1 VTFTVDELAARVGG
15 EVSGDGALRVAG
27 VAPLEDAGPDELSF
41 FANKKYRK
49 DFERSRAGVVVVEP
63 GVEAP
68 PGRTVLRVVN
78 AYLAF
83 AKISTLFHPARAA
96 RPGVHPAAVI
106 HPGAKIHPTAEVMPL
121 ATVAAGAVV
130 GARAILF
137 PGVHVAEDA
146 RVGED
151 SVLYENVV
159 VRERCVVGR
168 RVILQA
174 GCVVGGDGFGFAF
187 DLEGAGEGPRHY
199 KVPQSGIVVI
209 EDDVEIGANSCVD
222 RATLGTTRIGR
233 GSKIDNLVQIG
244 HNVELGPLCIVVSQV
259 GIAGSAR
266 LGTGVVVGGQ
276 AGIVGHLDVGDG
288 VRIAAKSGVMTDVA
302 AGETV
307 SGSPSMPHSQWLRN
321 QGAFAR
327 VADLRR
333 EIRQLRRDMDELAAA
348 LRDGKR
354 S

>member
-1 VTFTVDELAARVGG
+1 
-15 EVSGDGALRVAG
+15 
-27 VAPLEDAGPDELSF
+27 
-41 FANKKYRK
+41 
-49 DFERSRAGVVVVEP
+49 
-63 GVEAP
+63 
-68 PGRTVLRVVN
+68 
-78 AYLAF
+78 
-83 AKISTLFHPARAA
+83 
-96 RPGVHPAAVI
+96 
-106 HPGAKIHPTAEVMPL
+106 
-121 ATVAAGAVV
+121 
-130 GARAILF
+130 
-137 PGVHVAEDA
+137 VHVAEDA